1 MESPKKSNAGRPNL
15 KSRQSQIGI
24 RVSETEK
31 EKIKKVADSLGIGI
45 ADAIMQGIDLLA
57 EKHGINQLWNKSLPS
72 ESRNLERQALAGTTI
87 ADCRAVHVAK
97 KLYFIVNRSA
107 IRQKKERNYNGL
119 QERNY

>member
-57 EKHGINQLWNKSLPS
+57 EKHGINQL
-72 ESRNLERQALAGTTI
+72 
-87 ADCRAVHVAK
+87 
-97 KLYFIVNRSA
+97 
-107 IRQKKERNYNGL
+107 
-119 QERNY
+119 